1 MFGLIGTKKG
11 MTRVFKEDGASI
23 PVTVIEIC
31 KSKIVQRKT
40 PEKDGYYGIQ
50 VNYGSKKKVS
60 KSLEKK
66 FKENEVPNGHLTE
79 FNLTEEEFN
88 KLAAVKELSVNFF
101 DENLK
106 VDVSGI
112 SKGKGFAGV
121 VKRHN
126 FKTQDATHG
135 NSLSHRAPG
144 SIGQCQFPGRVF
156 KGKKMAGQYGN
167 KQITVQNLEI
177 EKIDAEDSLM
187 LIQGSIPGSIGSFV
201 RITPSIK
208 SDVTLSLELKKSET
222 EEQVSVENM
231 AEKTQIAEEAPA
243 EEAPVEEAAPAEEAP
258 VEEAA
263 PAEEAPVEEAAPA
276 EEAPVEEAAP
286 AEEATKEEK

>member
-66 FKENEVPNGHLTE
+66 FQENDVSNGHLTE

-88 KLAAVKELSVNFF
+88 KLAEVNELSVNFF
-101 DENLK
+101 DESIK

-177 EKIDAEDSLM
+177 EKIDADDSLM

-208 SDVTLSLELKKSET
+208 SDVTLSLELKKPET
-222 EEQVSVENM
+222 EEQAPVENIV
-231 AEKTQIAEEAPA
+231 EKTQMT

-276 EEAPVEEAAP
+276 EEALVEEK
-286 AEEATKEEK
+286 TKEEK